1 MTSPNFEDAERELRR
16 VEEIERTKMQDRT
29 RAIVEAAERLA
40 VDFELHLDDSAS
52 IGFRS
57 TSDPRWLPP
66 ERAAALLALA
76 RALALPAEPAIDTF
90 PPEVTTRE
98 QAQRMIDARRW
109 TCLAPDDIPVETRQ
123 VLESDRRTRVEGVYA
138 DGSVMCLGF
147 ILQPAPEWTSRPP
160 TEPGWYFAR
169 WGGAPAG
176 VVRVAR
182 GYDESDPTL
191 HLWTM
196 GEELCEPLSEVEG
209 VEWWPMPIQP
219 PPET

>member
-1 MTSPNFEDAERELRR
+1 MTDVLLS
-16 VEEIERTKMQDRT
+16 V
-29 RAIVEAAERLA
+29 
-40 VDFELHLDDSAS
+40 S
-52 IGFRS
+52 FRPQ
-57 TSDPRWLPP
+57 TCCHP
-66 ERAAALLALA
+66 ECDVSY
-76 RALALPAEPAIDTF
+76 ALPAEPA
-90 PPEVTTRE
+90 
-98 QAQRMIDARRW
+98 
-109 TCLAPDDIPVETRQ
+109 
-123 VLESDRRTRVEGVYA
+123 
-138 DGSVMCLGF
+138 
-147 ILQPAPEWTSRPP
+147 PAWTSRPP

>member
-1 MTSPNFEDAERELRR
+1 MT
-16 VEEIERTKMQDRT
+16 TDRT

-40 VDFELHLDDSAS
+40 RAMNLDVSPHGSARYDMS
-52 IGFRS
+52 LEDGL
-57 TSDPRWLPP
+57 TP
-66 ERAAALLALA
+66 EADDALLVLA
-76 RALALPAEPAIDTF
+76 RALALPAEPA
-90 PPEVTTRE
+90 
-98 QAQRMIDARRW
+98 
-109 TCLAPDDIPVETRQ
+109 
-123 VLESDRRTRVEGVYA
+123 
-138 DGSVMCLGF
+138 
-147 ILQPAPEWTSRPP
+147 PAWTSRPP
-160 TEPGWYFAR
+160 TESGWYFAR